1 VEARFFREL
10 GKRVRGLDEWY
21 HRDAD
26 GTPWMLVSYT
36 FVANGGLAVG
46 TLRLDYDGWDL
57 RGGWSPSDLNWDD
70 GVRAAD
76 AQVDTGPPD
85 GLSVDC
91 VTCEEAVEIA
101 AEWFGR
107 HVARDTKRTGRGRQ
121 A

>member
-10 GKRVRGLDEWY
+10 SRRVRGLDEWY
-21 HRDAD
+21 HQDAD

-36 FVANGGLAVG
+36 CGPVGVAVG

-70 GVRAAD
+70 GVRATD

-107 HVARDTKRTGRGRQ
+107 HIARDAKQTSRDRP